1 MAIFPREAINS
12 GSSGQ
17 GFWCNVAAKDVV
29 MALTELGIWQL
40 WFVGSLYLQKHFTVA
55 MELARRAK
63 VWDLWFER
71 LDCKIFSRAFYPMN
85 YWVFLQ
91 SFWRRVDTKIEIGL
105 FQRNHDNL
113 DLCLEPSSQAL
124 FLQLLPLGYG
134 RVMGRYYCYY
144 YHQDLPLVSG
154 CHYCKFDVCF
164 EILIFTQIVKRRR
177 GVGVGGY

>member
-1 MAIFPREAINS
+1 
-12 GSSGQ
+12 
-17 GFWCNVAAKDVV
+17 
-29 MALTELGIWQL
+29 
-40 WFVGSLYLQKHFTVA
+40 

-71 LDCKIFSRAFYPMN
+71 LGCKIFSRAFYPMK

-91 SFWRRVDTKIEIGL
+91 SFWRRFDTKIEIGL
-105 FQRNHDNL
+105 FQQNHDNL

-134 RVMGRYYCYY
+134 RVMGWYYCYY
-144 YHQDLPLVSG
+144 YHQDLPLVSA

-164 EILIFTQIVKRRR
+164 EILIFTQTVKRGGR
-177 GVGVGGY
+177 GGGIRPYKPCVQSTLGLTGPWFGNASNQQNKHWLFKYIYNSCNNKTV